1 MKKIWTILR
10 TIKFVFRAAP
20 KTMMGILFITFL
32 IGLIIPLNTIIWSE
46 FVNVIIE
53 AEQSGQIRNVVI
65 VLTIT
70 WGMWI
75 LQTILN
81 KVNRYLK
88 DMQSDYLNCSITDKV
103 FSKLDKLKMEE
114 FDKPDIYNKLN
125 KINAEA
131 LGRSVSIMN
140 NTVILIQNIVTFC
153 GAAGILL
160 AYNPILL
167 LLLCIVFIPILT
179 IDIKISSALYS
190 IYNSRLEKLR
200 FISGLKN
207 MMLKYEN
214 IKEIKIYNLT
224 STLVNRIVNAYSQYL
239 REDKEIRKRNT
250 KQQIVSEGGEYIA
263 KFVFAI
269 YIVVDCLKKK
279 KEIGSI
285 ILYIN
290 AVDILMQNIAE
301 IEYTFS
307 ELFNDNLYMEDI
319 FEYLDY
325 VESSDDQSG
334 SEEVIEI
341 NNIELKHVYFRYP
354 NSDYYILEDVNL
366 FINTEKTYLIAGLNG
381 AGKTTLIKLL
391 CGLYRPTQGTILVNG
406 KDICECN
413 IKQYQKRLGVVF
425 QDFIHYPMTVEENI
439 KIGDIENFDD
449 DIKMKDVAT
458 SINIDSFIKKLPYKY
473 KTQLQNEW
481 DDGVELSIGQ
491 WQKIAIARG
500 LFSDADIM
508 ILDEPTA
515 SLDSI
520 SEDEILKSIEKILSK
535 KSCIIISHRYSTA
548 KMVDEIIVVDQKRIV
563 EQGHFDD
570 LIDKQG
576 LFYQLFSL
584 QAEKYKKKEKNE

>member
-1 MKKIWTILR
+1 
-10 TIKFVFRAAP
+10 
-20 KTMMGILFITFL
+20 MMGILFITFL
-32 IGLIIPLNTIIWSE
+32 IGIIIPLNTIIWSE

-103 FSKLDKLKMEE
+103 FSKLDKLEMEE

-153 GAAGILL
+153 GTASILL

-179 IDIKISSALYS
+179 IDIKISSVLYS

-207 MMLKYEN
+207 LMLKYEN

-224 STLVNRIVNAYSQYL
+224 ATLVNRIVNAYSQYL
-239 REDKEIRKRNT
+239 REDKEIRKKNT
-250 KQQIVSEGGEYIA
+250 KQQIVSESGEYIA

-269 YIVVDCLKKK
+269 YIVIDCLKKK

-341 NNIELKHVYFRYP
+341 DNIELIHVYFKYP
-354 NSDYYILEDVNL
+354 NSDYYILEDINL

-391 CGLYRPTQGTILVNG
+391 CGLYRPTQGRMLVNG

-449 DIKMKDVAT
+449 DIKMKAVAT

-563 EQGHFDD
+563 EQGHFED

-584 QAEKYKKKEKNE
+584 QAEKYKEKEKNE

>member
-1 MKKIWTILR
+1 
-10 TIKFVFRAAP
+10 
-20 KTMMGILFITFL
+20 MMGILFITFL
-32 IGLIIPLNTIIWSE
+32 IGIIIPLNTIIWSE

-103 FSKLDKLKMEE
+103 FSKLDKLEMEE

-153 GAAGILL
+153 GTASILL

-179 IDIKISSALYS
+179 IDIKISSVLYS

-207 MMLKYEN
+207 LMLKYEN

-224 STLVNRIVNAYSQYL
+224 ATLVNRIVNAYSQYL
-239 REDKEIRKRNT
+239 REDKEIRKKNA
-250 KQQIVSEGGEYIA
+250 KQQIVSESGEYIA

-269 YIVVDCLKKK
+269 YIVIDCLKKK

-341 NNIELKHVYFRYP
+341 DNIELIHVYFKYP
-354 NSDYYILEDVNL
+354 NSDYYILEDINL

-391 CGLYRPTQGTILVNG
+391 CGLYRPTQGRMLVNG

-449 DIKMKDVAT
+449 DIKMKAVAT

-563 EQGHFDD
+563 EQGHFED

-584 QAEKYKKKEKNE
+584 QAEKYKEKEKNE

>member
-1 MKKIWTILR
+1 
-10 TIKFVFRAAP
+10 
-20 KTMMGILFITFL
+20 MMGILFITFL